1 MPVTSFYRRFST
13 STDKGLD
20 VAIGMK
26 RFNLL
31 LFVIYEEKIMKKF
44 YEEWTGRPLNKAAL
58 IDYLKL
64 AVPILI
70 YAPIYLYWFIYIEHH
85 NFAHYTVIH
94 TAIDDY
100 IPFVEVFIIPYFMW
114 FAYVSLTLLFFMFS
128 FDVEDYYKNF
138 FFLATGMTV
147 FLVISTLFPN
157 MHQLRPAV
165 MPRDNVFTHLVQFI
179 YNSDTPTNLWPSI
192 HVYNSIGTMIA
203 VHHSKRFTKR
213 GIIIMDIIGWLIIL
227 STVFVKQ
234 HSFYDVTTAFI
245 MAIIFYLFYYHTS
258 VLENFCMK
266 QGEKVAVRYNG

>member
-1 MPVTSFYRRFST
+1 
-13 STDKGLD
+13 
-20 VAIGMK
+20 
-26 RFNLL
+26 
-31 LFVIYEEKIMKKF
+31 MKKF
-44 YEEWTGRPLNKAAL
+44 YEEWTGRPFNKAAL
-58 IDYLKL
+58 MDYLKL

-85 NFAHYTVIH
+85 TFAHYTVIH
-94 TAIDDY
+94 TAIDDH
-100 IPFVEVFIIPYFMW
+100 IPFVEAFIIPYFMW

-179 YNSDTPTNLWPSI
+179 YDSDTPTNLWPSI

-234 HSFYDVTTAFI
+234 
-245 MAIIFYLFYYHTS
+245 
-258 VLENFCMK
+258 
-266 QGEKVAVRYNG
+266 Q